1 MYYLFSPEGILNRH
15 ESEGD
20 VKDTLRND
28 LAKATDLNISAIEK
42 CFKFNKQIDIKVLS
56 DLQIKT
62 LGWTNIEEAIK
73 TGISH
78 RGKTIAITSCYYHAQ
93 LSFLF
98 SIQYKW
104 KHNT

>member
-1 MYYLFSPEGILNRH
+1 MYYLFSPEGVLNRH

-20 VKDTLRND
+20 VTDTLRND

-62 LGWTNIEEAIK
+62 LGWTNIEESIK

-78 RGKTIAITSCYYHAQ
+78 RSKTIAITSCYYHAQ
-93 LSFLF
+93 LMET
-98 SIQYKW
+98 Q
-104 KHNT
+104 

>member
-1 MYYLFSPEGILNRH
+1 MYYLFSPEGVLNRH

-20 VKDTLRND
+20 VTDTLRND

-73 TGISH
+73 TGIYRINRS
-78 RGKTIAITSCYYHAQ
+78 KTIAITSCYYHTQ
-93 LSFLF
+93 LMET
-98 SIQYKW
+98 Q
-104 KHNT
+104 